1 MNQPET
7 KTTYTYINDKLLVK
21 NVFIVKINDGDTLL
35 TLKNQGLCELV
46 DGNLHERIKPQ
57 YDSIG
62 YFAPSV
68 KDEPMFIVR
77 QNGKYGL
84 VDKKGKE
91 LVEPKYDKIGNADN
105 EEVTFKG
112 ERMFK
117 AYVNN
122 EIHWYTYEP
131 QYVGTEQ

>member
-1 MNQPET
+1 M
-7 KTTYTYINDKLLVK
+7 
-21 NVFIVKINDGDTLL
+21 FIVKINDGDTLL

-77 QNGKYGL
+77 QNGKCGL

-105 EEVTFKG
+105 EKVTING
-112 ERMFK
+112 ERAFK